1 MSFRHHALSRRS
13 LYRALAFSFCAHAL
27 LLVGVSVVERP
38 ALSEAQG
45 GVRVQA
51 SLRDSGAVAGGMRE
65 SALPKSPVP
74 APVVSSPLHRS
85 AEPRAAELK
94 PERALRPLAVPQEAP
109 VAVTAPAEPASGPP
123 AVDSLSGA
131 GAGRRT
137 KVAGGVGGESA
148 ARGGDAVAGEGAA
161 GAGASVAA
169 EDMRHYRVALA
180 SAAKRFKRYPPLAR
194 ERGWEGTV
202 EVAVLLHASI
212 PRPEV
217 KLVRTSGRELLDT
230 QALEM
235 LAQAVRVAE
244 LPQGLRGRDLRIDLP
259 VRFSLEDER

>member
-1 MSFRHHALSRRS
+1 MSFRHHVLRHRS
-13 LYRALAFSFCAHAL
+13 LCRALAFSFFAHAL
-27 LLVGVSVVERP
+27 LLVGVSVIERP
-38 ALSEAQG
+38 ALPEALG

-51 SLRDSGAVAGGMRE
+51 SLRNSSAPAVGARE
-65 SALPKSPVP
+65 SAWVKTQAL
-74 APVVSSPLHRS
+74 APVASPPARRS
-85 AEPRAAELK
+85 AEPREAERK
-94 PERALRPLAVPQEAP
+94 TERALRPLVVAEEAP
-109 VAVTAPAEPASGPP
+109 VAVAAPAESVSGPQ
-123 AVDSLSGA
+123 AVDSVSGA
-131 GAGRRT
+131 AAGRRT
-137 KVAGGVGGESA
+137 KVAGGVGGESG
-148 ARGGDAVAGEGAA
+148 ARGGEAVAGEGGV
-161 GAGASVAA
+161 GAGASVSA

-202 EVAVLLHASI
+202 EVAVLLYAAV

>member
-1 MSFRHHALSRRS
+1 MSFRHHVLRHRS
-13 LYRALAFSFCAHAL
+13 LCRALAFSFFAHAL
-27 LLVGVSVVERP
+27 LLVGVSVIERP
-38 ALSEAQG
+38 ALPEALG

-51 SLRDSGAVAGGMRE
+51 SLRNSSAPAVGARE
-65 SALPKSPVP
+65 SAWVKTQAL
-74 APVVSSPLHRS
+74 APVASPPARRS
-85 AEPRAAELK
+85 AEPREAERK
-94 PERALRPLAVPQEAP
+94 TERALRPLVVAEEAP
-109 VAVTAPAEPASGPP
+109 VAVAAPAESVSGPQ
-123 AVDSLSGA
+123 AVDSVSGA
-131 GAGRRT
+131 AAGRRT
-137 KVAGGVGGESA
+137 KVAGGVGGESG
-148 ARGGDAVAGEGAA
+148 ARGGEAVAGEG
-161 GAGASVAA
+161 GAGASVSA

-202 EVAVLLHASI
+202 EVAVLLYAAV

>member
-1 MSFRHHALSRRS
+1 MSFRHHVLRHRS
-13 LYRALAFSFCAHAL
+13 LCRALAFSFFAHAL
-27 LLVGVSVVERP
+27 LLVGVSVIERP
-38 ALSEAQG
+38 ALPEALG

-51 SLRDSGAVAGGMRE
+51 SLRNSSAPAVGARE
-65 SALPKSPVP
+65 SAWVKTQAL
-74 APVVSSPLHRS
+74 APVASPPARRS
-85 AEPRAAELK
+85 AEPREAERK
-94 PERALRPLAVPQEAP
+94 TERALRPLVVAEEAP
-109 VAVTAPAEPASGPP
+109 VAVAAPAESVSGPP
-123 AVDSLSGA
+123 AVESANGA
-131 GAGRRT
+131 VTGRRT
-137 KVAGGVGGESA
+137 KAAGGVGGENG
-148 ARGGDAVAGEGAA
+148 ARGGEAVAGEG
-161 GAGASVAA
+161 GAGASVSA

-202 EVAVLLHASI
+202 EVAVLLYAAV